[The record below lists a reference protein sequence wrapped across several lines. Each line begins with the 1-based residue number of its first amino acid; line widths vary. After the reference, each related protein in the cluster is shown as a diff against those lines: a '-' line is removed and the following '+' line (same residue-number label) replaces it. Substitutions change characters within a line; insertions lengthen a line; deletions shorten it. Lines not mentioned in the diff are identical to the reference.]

1 MSLRL
6 DRRSEELRLRVV
18 RRPLRHDSAPKH
30 VAGSATFVDDIREP
44 EGLLHI
50 AVGGAPVA
58 SGQLLG
64 LDLDAVRAAPG
75 VVAVLTAADIS
86 GKNDVGPVLHDDPIF
101 VEGRIEFYGQVVF
114 AVVAKTRDEARRAAK
129 LATVAASTGTHC
141 VSVDDALAAD
151 SRILPDYTFRK
162 DDSAAA
168 LAECAHRVKGRLR
181 IGGQEHLYLEGQTPP
196 ALPGEEG
203 DMPILTSTPPP
214 GES

>member
-75 VVAVLTAADIS
+75 VVAVLTAADIP
-86 GKNDVGPVLHDDPIF
+86 GKNDVGRVLNDDPIF
-101 VEGRIEFYGQVVF
+101 VESRIEFYGQVVF
-114 AVVAKTRDEARRAAK
+114 AVVAKTREQARRAAK
-129 LATVAASTGTHC
+129 LAKVAVSTGTHC
-141 VSVDDALAAD
+141 VSVDDALGAD
-151 SRILPDYTFRK
+151 SHILPDYTFRK

-168 LAECAHRVKGRLR
+168 LAESARRVMGRLR
-181 IGGQEHLYLEGQTPP
+181 IGGEEEFYITRQGSIAIPGQ
-196 ALPGEEG
+196 A
-203 DMPILTSTPPP
+203 
-214 GES
+214 